1 MSDLHGVSTW
11 LFPNKVVFGPRAIRE
26 LPEQMKALE
35 VRRPLLVT
43 DAGLVKCGI
52 ADMVGGVLKRGG
64 LEPARF
70 AGVDPNPTEEN
81 VLAGLERYRS
91 EECDSLV
98 GLGGGSALDVAKAV
112 RVKALHGLPL
122 SEYAFIREG
131 WKKMTEPMPPM
142 AAIPTT
148 AGTGSEVARG
158 SVIIVR
164 PSGAKVGIVSER
176 LYPSVSICDPKLTLD
191 LPLELTAGTGLD
203 ALTHCIEEYLSPKY
217 NPMVDGMTLEGVRL
231 ATRSLLRAYENGH
244 DLAARADMMN
254 VSMIGGIGFTK
265 GLGVIHS
272 LSHPFGAVV
281 GGHHGTNNAILLPA
295 ALEFNFEA
303 SLPRF
308 RALAGATG
316 LPTEGLSD
324 EECGRRFI
332 DTIRELNRKLGIP
345 ADLSAL
351 GARREHIPQMLPL
364 CMADHCHRTNPRPCT
379 EEDFRRLLEAH
390 IS

>member
-1 MSDLHGVSTW
+1 MSEPQAISTW
-11 LFPNKVVFGPRAIRE
+11 LFPNRIVFGPDAIHE
-26 LPEQMKALE
+26 LPEQTRLLGA
-35 VRRPLLVT
+35 RRPLLVT
-43 DAGLVKCGI
+43 DAGLVECGI
-52 ADMVGGVLKRGG
+52 ADMVGGVLNKGG
-64 LEPARF
+64 LESGRF
-70 AGVDPNPTEEN
+70 DEVDSNPTEEN
-81 VLAGLERYRS
+81 VLAGLDIYRS
-91 EECDSLV
+91 EGCDSLI
-98 GLGGGSALDVAKAV
+98 GLGGGSALDVAKAI
-112 RVKALHGLPL
+112 RVKVHHDLPL
-122 SEYAFIREG
+122 SEYAFIHDG
-131 WKKMTEPMPPM
+131 WKKMTEPMPPL
-142 AAIPTT
+142 AAVPTT

-164 PSGAKVGIVSER
+164 PSGAKVGIVSGR

-191 LPLELTAGTGLD
+191 LPPGLTAGTGMD
-203 ALTHCIEEYLSPKY
+203 ALTHCIEEYVSPRY

-231 ATRSLLRAYENGH
+231 ATRSLIRAYEDGH
-244 DLAARADMMN
+244 DPAARADMMN

-308 RALAGATG
+308 RALAGAAG
-316 LPTEGLSD
+316 VPTEGQSD
-324 EECGRRFI
+324 EDCGRRFI
-332 DTIRELNRKLGIP
+332 DTIRELNGKLDIP

-379 EEDFRRLLEAH
+379 EEDFRQLLEAH
-390 IS
+390 IP